1 MPDHLARMALFDLNT
16 GVRDNVVCNLRWGWE
31 VWIEELRRS
40 VFIVPKQ
47 HVKSRKAS
55 AAVVCNSV
63 AQSIIESVR
72 GQDSEFVFVYS
83 ERRKKCQPGPVETMN
98 NTAWQ
103 RARKEAGLPDLHVH
117 DLRHTVGLRLREAG
131 VKGET
136 RDAILWHNGRGM
148 TQHYAVPQVREV
160 LDALELIADERH
172 AFNKSLVT
180 LAREASEQTP
190 SHKVTTAVKRT
201 G

>member
-1 MPDHLARMALFDLNT
+1 M
-16 GVRDNVVCNLRWGWE
+16 
-31 VWIEELRRS
+31 WIEELRRS

-47 HVKSRKAS
+47 HVKGRKAS
-55 AAVVCNSV
+55 AVVVCNSV

-83 ERRKKCQPGPVETMN
+83 ERRKKCRPGPVETMN
-98 NTAWQ
+98 NTAWE

-117 DLRHTVGLRLREAG
+117 DLRHTVGMRLREAG
-131 VKGET
+131 VKDET
-136 RDAILWHNGRGM
+136 RDAILWHK
-148 TQHYAVPQVREV
+148 Q
-160 LDALELIADERH
+160 H

-180 LAREASEQTP
+180 LAREASERTP
-190 SHKVTTAVKRT
+190 SHKVTTAAKKT